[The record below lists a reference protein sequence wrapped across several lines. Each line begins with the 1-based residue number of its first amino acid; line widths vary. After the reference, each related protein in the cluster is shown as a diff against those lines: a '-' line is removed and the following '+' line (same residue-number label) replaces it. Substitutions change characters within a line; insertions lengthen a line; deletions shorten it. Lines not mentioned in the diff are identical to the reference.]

1 MKANVAAFALA
12 GLALTATAQ
21 DAPNPDAET
30 LATQGLVSQRQADQ
44 PVSTITRKPERG
56 AGDKVARKAAS
67 VAPSQALN
75 LDYWVFDAF
84 AVIHDDLDFD
94 GFHTRIEL
102 TFDVDTVFEQADVY
116 AVLYL
121 SLEGGPWTE
130 YGVTDTFRIFG
141 ASGAD
146 DYFFDADLV
155 SGFPT
160 GYYDVLIE
168 IYDTFD
174 GRLVA
179 DFGPED
185 TAALF
190 DLPLESI
197 SLDASNEP
205 AVIVSSQGGG
215 GSAGIISLGGLL
227 AALALRRRSVGKPNV
242 ERGSSSL
249 VKKRY

>member
-1 MKANVAAFALA
+1 MKAYVIAFALA
-12 GLALTATAQ
+12 GLALTAAAE
-21 DAPNPDAET
+21 DAPNPNAET
-30 LATQGLVSQRQADQ
+30 LATQGLVSQREADL
-44 PVSTITRKPERG
+44 PVSTVMVKPERG
-56 AGDKVARKAAS
+56 TGDKVVRKAAT

-75 LDYWVFDAF
+75 LDFWVFDAF
-84 AVIHDDLDFD
+84 AVIRDDFDFD
-94 GFHTRIEL
+94 GFRTRIEL
-102 TFDVDTVFEQADVY
+102 TFDVDTVFDQADVY
-116 AVLYL
+116 AVMYL

-146 DYFFDADLV
+146 QYFFDADLV

-190 DLPLESI
+190 DLPLESV
-197 SLDASNEP
+197 SLDNSNAP
-205 AVIVSSQGGG
+205 AVIVSNQGGG

-227 AALALRRRSVGKPNV
+227 AALALRRRQGRKPLDV
-242 ERGSSSL
+242 QDDPT
-249 VKKRY
+249 VD